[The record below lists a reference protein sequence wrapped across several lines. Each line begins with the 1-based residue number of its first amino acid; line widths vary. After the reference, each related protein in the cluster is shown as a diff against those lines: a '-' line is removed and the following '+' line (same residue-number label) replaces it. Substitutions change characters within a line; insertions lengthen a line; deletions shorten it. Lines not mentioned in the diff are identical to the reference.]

1 MDDAGNDIRRAART
15 HAYSMPIE
23 DIKPL
28 DPELFRDDTFWPYF
42 ERLRAEDPVHYAV
55 DEEVGPYW
63 SVMKYNDIMA
73 VDTNHQV
80 FSSEPAITAFDPD
93 EDFRLPMFIAMDP
106 PKHDA
111 QRKTV
116 SPIVSPHNL
125 LNLEPVI
132 RERAAEILDEI
143 VIGEEFNWV
152 DKVSIELTTMTL
164 ATLFDFPWEDRRKL
178 TRWSDVATA
187 PPLPGGIV
195 ETEEQRRMELFE
207 CADYFLNL
215 WNERVNAPP
224 RNDLISMLAHGE
236 STRDMDRMEYLGN
249 LILLIVGGNDTTR
262 NTISGSILALNQNP
276 DQYQKLR
283 DNPALIPNMV
293 SETIRWQTPLAY
305 MRRTA
310 VQDFRLGDKLIK
322 TGDKVLMWYVSGNRD
337 EEVISDP
344 NRYNIER
351 ERPRQHL
358 SFGFGIHR
366 CVGNRLAE
374 LQLKIIWEEIL
385 KRFPVVKV
393 VGEPRRVYS
402 SFVKG
407 YEYLPVVVPTRNASV

>member
-1 MDDAGNDIRRAART
+1 MDDAGDLRQAARAK
-15 HAYSMPIE
+15 AYSMPIE
-23 DIKPL
+23 EIQPA
-28 DPELFRDDTFWPYF
+28 DPELFRSDTLWPYF
-42 ERLRAEDPVHYAV
+42 ERLRAEDPVHHAV

-63 SVMKYNDIMA
+63 SVTKFKDIME
-73 VDTNHQV
+73 VDSNHQV
-80 FSSEPAITAFDPD
+80 FSSERSITLFDPE
-93 EDFRLPMFIAMDP
+93 EDFHMPMFIAMDP

-125 LNLEPVI
+125 MNLEPVI
-132 RERAAEILDEI
+132 RERAAKILDDLD
-143 VIGEEFNWV
+143 IGAEFNWV

-187 PPLPGGIV
+187 NLDSGII
-195 ETEEQRRMELFE
+195 ESEDQRRAELFE
-207 CADYFLNL
+207 CVEYFMRL
-215 WNERVNAPP
+215 WEERKAAPP
-224 RNDLISMLAHGE
+224 RNDLISMLAHGD

-249 LILLIVGGNDTTR
+249 LVLLIVGGNDTTR

-276 DQYQKLR
+276 DQYAKLR
-283 DNPALIPNMV
+283 ADPGLIPNMV

-310 VQDFRLGDKLIK
+310 TQDFRLQGKLIRE
-322 TGDKVLMWYVSGNRD
+322 GDKVAMWYVSGNRD
-337 EEVISDP
+337 DEEIADP
-344 NRYNIER
+344 NRYDIER
-351 ERPRQHL
+351 ERPRHHMA
-358 SFGFGIHR
+358 FGFGIHR

-385 KRFPVVKV
+385 QRFPVIEVT
-393 VGEPRRVYS
+393 GEPRRVLS
-402 SFVKG
+402 SFVRG
-407 YEYLPVVVPTRNASV
+407 YEALPVRIPERVRVAA